1 MKLYLDTANVQEIRE
16 IHAMG
21 VLSGVTTNPS
31 LVAKALTQAGER
43 FESEAAFYERFTGVV
58 REIAELVQ
66 APVSA
71 EALSTDADGMVAE
84 GEKLAALSEHVVIKL
99 PVTATGLAACRRLAD
114 EGIAV
119 NMTLIFSANQALL
132 AARAGAR
139 YVSPFLGRI
148 DDTGWSGVELVRTIR
163 EIYDLHGIEAEII
176 AASIRH
182 PQHVTEAA
190 LAGADIATI
199 PYGVFKALLKHPL
212 TDIGIERFLSDW
224 EKAKQ
229 EL

>member
-21 VLSGVTTNPS
+21 VLAGVTTNPS

-43 FESEAAFYERFTGVV
+43 FESEEAFYERFTGVV

-84 GEKLAALSEHVVIKL
+84 GKKLAALSEHVVIKL
-99 PVTATGLAACRRLAD
+99 PVTAAGLAACRRLAD

-148 DDTGWSGVELVRTIR
+148 DDTGWDGVELVRTIR
-163 EIYDLHGIEAEII
+163 EIYDLHGIESEII

-182 PQHVTEAA
+182 PQHVTASA
-190 LAGADIATI
+190 LAGADIATV

-224 EKAKQ
+224 EKAKR

>member
-1 MKLYLDTANVQEIRE
+1 MKLYIDTANLQEIEE
-16 IHAMG
+16 IHRLGLLA
-21 VLSGVTTNPS
+21 GVTTNPS
-31 LVAKALTQAGER
+31 LVAKALIEAGEK
-43 FESEAAFYERFTGVV
+43 FADEAAFYGRFTEVIK
-58 REIAELVQ
+58 EIAALVQ

-71 EALSTDADGMVAE
+71 EALATDAAGMISE
-84 GEKLAALSEHVVIKL
+84 GRKLAAIDPNVVVKL
-99 PVTATGLAACRRLAD
+99 PITEAGLQACRALAD
-114 EGIAV
+114 EGVDV

-148 DDTGWSGVELVRTIR
+148 DDIGGDGVELVREIR
-163 EIYDLHGIEAEII
+163 AIFDIHGIDSEII

-182 PQHVTEAA
+182 PQHVTASA

-199 PYGVFKALLKHPL
+199 PYQVFKALLQHPL
-212 TDIGIERFLSDW
+212 TDIGIERFLADW
-224 EKAKQ
+224 EKVKK